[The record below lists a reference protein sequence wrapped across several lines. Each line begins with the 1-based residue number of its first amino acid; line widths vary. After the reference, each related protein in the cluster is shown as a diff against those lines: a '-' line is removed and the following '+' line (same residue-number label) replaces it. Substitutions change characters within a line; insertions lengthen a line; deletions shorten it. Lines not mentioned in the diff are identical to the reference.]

1 MINNKIFVSQKYRV
15 ECIGKDGELK
25 WVEEFENRVPT
36 VGLDKYLDATL
47 KTGLAAPLWYV
58 GLIGSSIADA
68 AITSG
73 LSALTSA
80 SNPWIAADVGSDVI
94 VRGAGAGGADLVTT
108 IATYVS
114 AGSVTTTAA
123 AGTTVTGAECAWEC
137 RAADTMAS
145 HAPWTDVV
153 PYSNGTRPAWTPGTI
168 ANGSVSNT
176 ASPAAF
182 TINATDN
189 IFGCFMCNSATKSE
203 TASLLLGQGTFTGA
217 SRSVLSGD
225 TLNVTIT
232 CTMAAT

>member
-1 MINNKIFVSQKYRV
+1 MKLVMEISQKYRV
-15 ECIGKDGELK
+15 ECVGKNGKLK

-36 VGLDKYLDATL
+36 VGLNKYLDATL
-47 KTGLAAPLWYV
+47 KTGLAAPAWYV

-68 AITSG
+68 AITAAAV
-73 LSALTSA
+73 ALTSA
-80 SNPWIAADVGSDVI
+80 SNPWVAADVGSDII

-114 AGSVTTTAA
+114 AGSVTTTAS
-123 AGTTVTGAECAWEC
+123 AGTTVTAAECAWEC

-145 HAPWTDVV
+145 HTPWTDVV
-153 PYSNGTRPAWTPGTI
+153 PYSNATRPAFTPGTI
-168 ANGSVSNT
+168 SAGSVDNS
-176 ASPAAF
+176 ASVAAF

-189 IFGCFMCNSATKSE
+189 IFGCFMCDSATKSE

-232 CTMAAT
+232 CTMAAV